1 MNITCAF
8 FGTLFIIVG
17 ILFSLGKLHVYLN
30 VWKKMP
36 PEEKE
41 KIRIDGLCHNIGGM
55 IVLCGLL
62 FLLGCVF
69 NIVFTWSMI
78 VWLVLAGLDV
88 WYISKSNRYS
98 E

>member
-1 MNITCAF
+1 MNITCAV
-8 FGTLFIIVG
+8 FGALFIIIG
-17 ILFSLGKLHVYLN
+17 ILFSLGKLHIYLN
-30 VWKKMP
+30 AWKKML

-41 KIRIDGLCHNIGGM
+41 KIRIKALCHNIGGM

-69 NIVFTWSMI
+69 TTAFTWSMI

-88 WYISKSNRYS
+88 LYIGKSNRYS
-98 E
+98 R